1 MAVITE
7 RVPLYR
13 LPTAL
18 GGAANPIAAT
28 TEQFEALLQHGQ
40 LVTELKVSLMIAVS
54 HTLCMHT
61 KSHDAYECTSHCVRC
76 SIIAK

>member
-28 TEQFEALLQHGQ
+28 TEQFDALLQHGE
-40 LVTELKVSLMIAVS
+40 LVTELKV
-54 HTLCMHT
+54 HHW
-61 KSHDAYECTSHCVRC
+61 
-76 SIIAK
+76 

>member
-28 TEQFEALLQHGQ
+28 TAQFEALLQYGQ
-40 LVTELKVSLMIAVS
+40 LVTELKVHSTYDSCIA
-54 HTLCMHT
+54 HGMH
-61 KSHDAYECTSHCVRC
+61 AYSR
-76 SIIAK
+76 